1 MAHRGLKHSF
11 ILNCRKAGRYFDQ
24 QNGLHL
30 YVKESGRKYWV
41 VRYTSNGKR
50 RDKSLGPFPRVS
62 LVEARRKA
70 LEHSLQTETNTFVV
84 TTKKHQL
91 NNQHIPTF
99 EDFAKEYVE
108 TFAPD
113 WKNPKH
119 ESQWRNTLKQ
129 YAFPV
134 IGNKAISSVTTEDIL
149 EILKPIWGIKQ
160 ETATR
165 VRSRI
170 ERILSAASA
179 KGLREGTNPASWRG
193 HLDALLPKFSKSARV
208 VHHKALP
215 FSEIPDFFIELM
227 ACKAVAAEALQ
238 FTILTAS
245 RTNEVLAAEFSEITN
260 NVWIIPKH
268 RMKINKEHRVP
279 LGDYSQQIVARRLN
293 TNAQKYVFTNNTKPL
308 SNMSMLNLLKR
319 MNVDATTHGFR
330 SSFRDWVSE
339 TTNYS
344 GELAEMALSH
354 SVRNAS
360 EAAYRRGDLLQA
372 RKGLMQAWEEF
383 CLSKAKKG

>member
-11 ILNCRKAGRYFDQ
+11 ILNCKKAGRYFDQ

-91 NNQHIPTF
+91 NNQNIPTF

-129 YAFPV
+129 YAFFIV
-134 IGNKAISSVTTEDIL
+134 KMLT
-149 EILKPIWGIKQ
+149 
-160 ETATR
+160 
-165 VRSRI
+165 
-170 ERILSAASA
+170 
-179 KGLREGTNPASWRG
+179 
-193 HLDALLPKFSKSARV
+193 FSQLYFK
-208 VHHKALP
+208 
-215 FSEIPDFFIELM
+215 
-227 ACKAVAAEALQ
+227 
-238 FTILTAS
+238 
-245 RTNEVLAAEFSEITN
+245 
-260 NVWIIPKH
+260 
-268 RMKINKEHRVP
+268 
-279 LGDYSQQIVARRLN
+279 
-293 TNAQKYVFTNNTKPL
+293 
-308 SNMSMLNLLKR
+308 
-319 MNVDATTHGFR
+319 
-330 SSFRDWVSE
+330 
-339 TTNYS
+339 
-344 GELAEMALSH
+344 
-354 SVRNAS
+354 
-360 EAAYRRGDLLQA
+360 
-372 RKGLMQAWEEF
+372 
-383 CLSKAKKG
+383 